1 MKINKQNKNDKEV
14 LVTYED
20 DNSINVSIFNNK
32 ILMEVV
38 GSFDNNLKEL
48 EKISGSKIFFRGNSI
63 TIKGDRGAN
72 KKVKDAIEYLINR
85 FRSDKIID
93 RNDIITSLNQDMV
106 QDIKNQS
113 TVQSL
118 GEVIKTPKRS
128 VIPRSKKQK
137 EYVRSLKTSQIVM
150 SLGPAGTGKTYLAVA
165 VALSMLLEKKV
176 ERIILSRPAVEAGE
190 KLGFLPGDMKDKID
204 PYLRPLYDS
213 LYDLLDYDKIQR
225 KIESGAIEI
234 APLAFMRGRTLKN
247 SFAILDEAQNATE
260 IQIKMF
266 LTRIGENSKLVVNGD
281 PSQVDLPNKNQSGL
295 IKSQAILKGIKEI
308 SVINFDHQDVMR
320 HPLVTKIVEAYQK
333 NTNDKG

>member
-1 MKINKQNKNDKEV
+1 MKINRQNKNGKEV
-14 LVTYED
+14 SITYGD
-20 DNSINVSIFNNK
+20 DNSINVNVFNNK
-32 ILMEVV
+32 ILMGIA

-48 EKISGSKIFFRGNSI
+48 EKISGSKIYFRGNSI
-63 TIKGDRGAN
+63 AIKGKKNAN
-72 KKVKDAIEYLINR
+72 EKVKDAIEYLIYR
-85 FRSDKIID
+85 FRSDKKID
-93 RNDIITSLNQDMV
+93 KNDIVAALNKDMV
-106 QDIKNQS
+106 QDTKNQT
-113 TVQSL
+113 TVQTL
-118 GEVIKTPKRS
+118 GDVIKTPKRS

-137 EYVRSLKTSQIVM
+137 EYVRSLKSSQIVM

-213 LYDLLDYDKIQR
+213 LYDLIDYDKIQR
-225 KIESGAIEI
+225 KIESGSIEI

-260 IQIKMF
+260 TQIKMF

-281 PSQVDLPNKNQSGL
+281 PSQIDLPNKNQSGL
-295 IKSQAILKGIKEI
+295 IKSQSILKNIKEI
-308 SVINFDHQDVMR
+308 SIINFDHQDVMR